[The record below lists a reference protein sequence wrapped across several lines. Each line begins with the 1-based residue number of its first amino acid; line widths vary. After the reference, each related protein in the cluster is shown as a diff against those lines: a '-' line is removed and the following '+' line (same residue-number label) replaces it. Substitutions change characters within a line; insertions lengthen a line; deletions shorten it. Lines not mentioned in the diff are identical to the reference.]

1 VTAIQIHRRGVDDRA
16 ARGDGRDCAASFC
29 LFCRVFVCFAARCCR
44 CSSEEQSWS
53 GGTGWVLRGYREYYW
68 GTTGVVLEYHYSR
81 CSPEEHSSIPL
92 TANWKGSTSYRG
104 QRHGIAMRL
113 LGVALLSNAPVST
126 RKVFRVHLVAPNQ
139 AVVIPRQVTMDNT
152 NKSMLGLGQDRMAD
166 YSTHPSWPQPRWPNL
181 GAHGRLFGP
190 HVSLTAAIDFQ
201 LHGASRVGRSTAGN
215 CGLRGGRA
223 GASATFLSKRVCRRS
238 AAGHARR
245 LTPLAIAPCGPRRH
259 LGRAAIAESGF
270 HRL

>member
-1 VTAIQIHRRGVDDRA
+1 MA
-16 ARGDGRDCAASFC
+16 ATVQ
-29 LFCRVFVCFAARCCR
+29 RVFVCFIAARCCR

-113 LGVALLSNAPVST
+113 LGVALLSTAPVST

-139 AVVIPRQVTMDNT
+139 SGCGDSMSGDDAQHEQEYAKTNCTGPKLPFRTTLPGYCQGAGMRGVSPDRKQGGQRMVRGRQ
-152 NKSMLGLGQDRMAD
+152 
-166 YSTHPSWPQPRWPNL
+166 
-181 GAHGRLFGP
+181 RL
-190 HVSLTAAIDFQ
+190 
-201 LHGASRVGRSTAGN
+201 
-215 CGLRGGRA
+215 
-223 GASATFLSKRVCRRS
+223 
-238 AAGHARR
+238 
-245 LTPLAIAPCGPRRH
+245 
-259 LGRAAIAESGF
+259 
-270 HRL
+270 